1 MVMPWVT
8 YHAKHVSSIGR
19 ECKADYSPA
28 KSFYDVKN
36 LSGLIYQTILSVSN
50 PKAKMGYQSS
60 TESFAGY
67 QSYLAITKERI
78 MTAIE
83 VKEVLADA
91 AYSSKDHLEYLEKEG
106 ITAIT
111 PLNPIVLNGRKRDVE
126 GFEYHK
132 DAGQMRCPA
141 GHLSIRKARTGKKN
155 QTKNQSLT
163 DYFEVERCKNCPLR
177 KGCYKPRAKSKT
189 YSLTIKSDIHQKA
202 IHHQKIDE
210 FKNKKKTTL

>member
-111 PLNPIVLNGRKRDVE
+111 PL
-126 GFEYHK
+126 
-132 DAGQMRCPA
+132 
-141 GHLSIRKARTGKKN
+141 
-155 QTKNQSLT
+155 
-163 DYFEVERCKNCPLR
+163 
-177 KGCYKPRAKSKT
+177 
-189 YSLTIKSDIHQKA
+189 
-202 IHHQKIDE
+202 
-210 FKNKKKTTL
+210 